1 MSELKDLIQNL
12 SDEEVIDIVEKLGAD
27 TYKKANNAII
37 FNTICH
43 HASPQDGSMKLYYY
57 PKTHTFHCYTCCGT
71 FNIIEL
77 FKKRYELM
85 DIQYNFY
92 EDIVLKLGGGAT
104 KRIETSFYQP
114 YKPLYDNEHNE
125 VEVNLKPIN
134 KGVLNAFSFYA
145 IPEWIE
151 DGINETTM
159 RRFNIR
165 YSIEDNK
172 IIIPHYDINGN
183 LIGIRGRTLNDD
195 QLYLGKYLPVKING
209 EMYNHP
215 LGFNL
220 YGLNFVKENVKKYK
234 MAIVAEGEKAVLQ
247 YETMFGEDKN
257 IVVAACGSNFCKYQL
272 DLLLQCGAERILIAF
287 DKEGETWK
295 EQTEYYNKLK
305 RICEKYKNY
314 ALMGFIWD
322 NSGLLKLKQSPF
334 DCGPDIAAKLISKG
348 VWI

>member
-1 MSELKDLIQNL
+1 MSEMGATEYKNTKNYIQ
-12 SDEEVIDIVEKLGAD
+12 
-27 TYKKANNAII
+27 
-37 FNTICH
+37 FRTICH
-43 HASPQDGSMKLYYY
+43 HHDQKDGKFKLYYY
-57 PKTHTFHCYTCCGT
+57 KNTKLFVCYSCCGT

-92 EDIVLKLGGGAT
+92 EDIVLKLGGGT
-104 KRIETSFYQP
+104 IGQKVQETFYQP
-114 YKPLYDNEHNE
+114 YKPLYENNKTTID
-125 VEVNLKPIN
+125 VNIKSIN

-151 DGINETTM
+151 DGISEATM
-159 RRFNIR
+159 KRFNIK

-172 IIIPHYDINGN
+172 IIIPHYDIDGN
-183 LIGIRGRTLNDD
+183 LIGIRGRTLNEEE
-195 QLYLGKYLPVKING
+195 LYLGKYIPIKING

-220 YGLNFVKENVKKYK
+220 YGLNFVKENIKKYK

-287 DKEGETWK
+287 DKEGKTWK